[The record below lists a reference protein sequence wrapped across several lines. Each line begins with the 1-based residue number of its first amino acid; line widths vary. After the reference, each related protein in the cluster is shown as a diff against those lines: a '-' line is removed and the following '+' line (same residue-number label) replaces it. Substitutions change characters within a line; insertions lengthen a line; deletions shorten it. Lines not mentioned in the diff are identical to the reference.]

1 MRNARRL
8 FLVAFLLAVLHAP
21 VSAQLSSPSD
31 VEVEPALASI
41 RPQAIQAHMR
51 FLADDLL
58 EGRGTASRGYDLAAR
73 YVAAVFEGEG
83 LEPAG
88 TGNSFFQPVPL
99 KRTTTVEGECSLALL
114 REGRRSELKRGEDFV
129 AAADGL
135 VEPDSSVT
143 APVAFVGFGVTAPE
157 SGYDDYAGIDVRGK
171 VIAFLMG
178 TPTSLAPHQRAY
190 YAESLVKVGNAASRG
205 AAGILVIMPPE
216 MEKRISWELFTQV
229 AAAPR
234 LGWLDEKGRERFHF
248 PEMRGY
254 AYLSRKGA
262 EELFRGAPRSLAE
275 VFATAEA
282 NRPQSFDL
290 PVQVSLRVVGR
301 HERTESANV
310 AAVLRGSD
318 PRLREE
324 YVLLTGH
331 LDGLGINDP
340 VGGDSIYNGAYDN
353 ASGIAILLE
362 VAKALA
368 RLPKA
373 PRRSVLF
380 LVLTGEEE
388 GMQGSDFYAQH
399 PTVPIDRIV
408 ANINLDMVMM
418 LHPLKDIIAFGAE
431 HSSLGR
437 VAEEAAG
444 RLGITLSPDPI
455 PEEVRMVRSDHYSFV
470 RQGVPAIF
478 LTSGFQTES
487 ADGGLAIFEKWRQE
501 RYHQPGDDL
510 GQTFDF
516 EAGARFAR
524 VNFLITWLVAQEEK
538 RPGWNAGDFF
548 GEKFARRQELR

>member
-8 FLVAFLLAVLHAP
+8 SLIAILPAVLQAP
-21 VSAQLSSPSD
+21 VSAQSSSPSAG
-31 VEVEPALASI
+31 EVEPALASI

-73 YVAAVFEGEG
+73 YVASVFEGMG

-88 TGNSFFQPVPL
+88 TGDSFFQPVPL
-99 KRTTTVEGECSLALL
+99 KKTATVESECSLALL
-114 REGRRSELKRGEDFV
+114 RDGRKTRLKLGEDYV
-129 AAADGL
+129 ATADGL
-135 VEPDSSVT
+135 AELDSSVT

-171 VIAFLMG
+171 VIALLMG
-178 TPTSLAPHQRAY
+178 TPASLAPHQRSY
-190 YAESLVKVGNAASRG
+190 YADSLVKVGNAASRG

-216 MEKRISWELFTQV
+216 MEQRIPWEFLTQV
-229 AAAPR
+229 VRAPR
-234 LGWLDEKGRERFHF
+234 LGWVDEKGRERFHF
-248 PEMRGY
+248 PQMRGY

-262 EELFRGAPRSLAE
+262 EELFKGASRSLAE
-275 VFATAEA
+275 AFEAAEA
-282 NRPQSFDL
+282 SRPQSFEL

-301 HERTESANV
+301 QERAESPNV

-331 LDGLGINDP
+331 LDGLGLNDP
-340 VGGDSIYNGAYDN
+340 VEGDSIYNGAYDN

-362 VAKALA
+362 VAKAMS
-368 RLPKA
+368 RLPAA

-380 LVLTGEEE
+380 LAVTGEEE
-388 GMQGSDFYAQH
+388 GLQGSDFFAQH

-408 ANINLDMVMM
+408 ANVNLDMVMM
-418 LHPLKDIIAFGAE
+418 LHPLRDVIAFGAE

-437 VAEEAAG
+437 AVEEAAG
-444 RLGITLSPDPI
+444 RLGIAMSPDPI
-455 PEEVRMVRSDHYSFV
+455 PEEVRFARSDHYSFV
-470 RQGVPAIF
+470 RQGIPAIF
-478 LTSGFQTES
+478 LTSGFKTES
-487 ADGGLAIFEKWRQE
+487 ADGGLAIFEKWSQE
-501 RYHQPGDDL
+501 HYHKPGDDL

-524 VNFLITWLVAQEEK
+524 ANFLIAWMVAQEEK
-538 RPGWNAGDFF
+538 PPNWNPGDFF
-548 GEKFARRQELR
+548 GEKFSRRQAAR